1 MKIAVIGTGYVGLV
15 QGVIMSEFGSEVI
28 CVDKSDEKI
37 EKLKKGEL
45 PIYEPG
51 LLELLHKNQKAKR
64 ISFTTDTEEA
74 VKNSEV
80 IFIAVGTPASED
92 GSADL
97 SALLNVA
104 TEIGTYIDSYK
115 VIVNKSTVPVGTGR
129 KVISVIEEQIKNRKE
144 NIEFDVV
151 SNPEFLRE
159 GKAVGDCLRPNRIVI
174 GTDSEKAKEIM
185 AKVYNVLYINATPFL
200 FTNLE
205 TAEMIKYA
213 SNAFLAVKISF
224 INEIALLAEKV
235 RANTQEI
242 ARGMGMDGRISPK
255 FLHCGAGY
263 GGSCFPKDTKAIVEI
278 GKEYGEDMFVISAA
292 IAANEKQKR
301 KMVEKIK
308 NAIGNLSGKVI
319 GVLGLSFKPDTD
331 DMREAPSIDILEG
344 LIKEGAKIQAYCP
357 EGIKEALW
365 RLQDYEESIIYCAD
379 EYSIANGADAI
390 VLMTEWNQFRG
401 MDLNKLK
408 KRMRDNYYFDLRN
421 INIKSEK
428 IRQFFKYYP
437 TGERY
442 VERA

>member
-28 CVDKSDEKI
+28 CVDKSVEKI

-80 IFIAVGTPASED
+80 IFIAVGTPTSED

-185 AKVYNVLYINATPFL
+185 AKV
-200 FTNLE
+200 
-205 TAEMIKYA
+205 
-213 SNAFLAVKISF
+213 
-224 INEIALLAEKV
+224 
-235 RANTQEI
+235 
-242 ARGMGMDGRISPK
+242 
-255 FLHCGAGY
+255 
-263 GGSCFPKDTKAIVEI
+263 
-278 GKEYGEDMFVISAA
+278 
-292 IAANEKQKR
+292 
-301 KMVEKIK
+301 
-308 NAIGNLSGKVI
+308 
-319 GVLGLSFKPDTD
+319 
-331 DMREAPSIDILEG
+331 
-344 LIKEGAKIQAYCP
+344 
-357 EGIKEALW
+357 
-365 RLQDYEESIIYCAD
+365 
-379 EYSIANGADAI
+379 
-390 VLMTEWNQFRG
+390 
-401 MDLNKLK
+401 
-408 KRMRDNYYFDLRN
+408 
-421 INIKSEK
+421 
-428 IRQFFKYYP
+428 
-437 TGERY
+437 
-442 VERA
+442 

>member
-129 KVISVIEEQIKNRKE
+129 KVISIIEEQIKNRKE

-224 INEIALLAEKV
+224 I
-235 RANTQEI
+235 
-242 ARGMGMDGRISPK
+242 M
-255 FLHCGAGY
+255 
-263 GGSCFPKDTKAIVEI
+263 
-278 GKEYGEDMFVISAA
+278 
-292 IAANEKQKR
+292 
-301 KMVEKIK
+301 
-308 NAIGNLSGKVI
+308 LSV
-319 GVLGLSFKPDTD
+319 F
-331 DMREAPSIDILEG
+331 
-344 LIKEGAKIQAYCP
+344 
-357 EGIKEALW
+357 
-365 RLQDYEESIIYCAD
+365 
-379 EYSIANGADAI
+379 
-390 VLMTEWNQFRG
+390 
-401 MDLNKLK
+401 
-408 KRMRDNYYFDLRN
+408 
-421 INIKSEK
+421 
-428 IRQFFKYYP
+428 IRY
-437 TGERY
+437 
-442 VERA
+442 